1 MPTPFAIAKNAKLNA
16 ARLRKYFASLSPDA
30 RRRLR
35 TMRAAIRAAAPT
47 AKESFGYGIPAF
59 TLDGRSLLWYAAWKR
74 HLSFYPLSAAM
85 KREYADDLEGLQV
98 SKGTL
103 RLPID
108 QPLPAALLRRLV
120 KARIAEVRA
129 KAER

>member
-1 MPTPFAIAKNAKLNA
+1 
-16 ARLRKYFASLSPDA
+16 
-30 RRRLR
+30 
-35 TMRAAIRAAAPT
+35 MRAAIRAAAPA
-47 AKESFGYGIPAF
+47 AKESLGYGIPAF

-85 KREYADDLEGLQV
+85 RREYADDLEGLQV

-103 RLPID
+103 RLPIG

-129 KAER
+129 KATR